1 MKNDDLSLALY
12 KRTLNNIYE
21 LLERI
26 HLKDRPEHF
35 LNTKD
40 DEGLQKFTK
49 ALILINKRSAIKRP
63 IPFICHKT
71 GNT

>member
-1 MKNDDLSLALY
+1 MSSEVLGVALY

-26 HLKDRPEHF
+26 HLKGDGGI
-35 LNTKD
+35 LSTT
-40 DEGLQKFTK
+40 DEEGVKKFYQT
-49 ALILINKRSAIKRP
+49 LILINKRSKRKKN

-71 GNT
+71 GNA